1 MAKQNLPSLA
11 EVVKEVAEQQHIQ
24 ASEIEKSKTVL
35 AQLQFEL
42 QDLESQ
48 RDSILLDTKA
58 AERQIYQKDDAIEMT
73 ECICKSLEAQV
84 RSLYAENVKLKLDT
98 ETAEEEFEV
107 MLANNNAYREKILVH
122 KALFWEIESKM
133 PVMTE
138 LAKKQSIVKELKT
151 KKEQLMHNL
160 QNPEGYLIKQ
170 VQEEITHLKE
180 KITVVKESINEK
192 KKHLEEEK
200 KMHAKLRKEIEV
212 QNKRCDA
219 ILKRLHCQ
227 LNKFQSNKRQWHW
240 NIQQMEKRAAE
251 LRKCLGIP
259 EC

>member
-1 MAKQNLPSLA
+1 M
-11 EVVKEVAEQQHIQ
+11 
-24 ASEIEKSKTVL
+24 TVDYCNI
-35 AQLQFEL
+35 LQFEL

-170 VQEEITHLKE
+170 VQ
-180 KITVVKESINEK
+180 V
-192 KKHLEEEK
+192 
-200 KMHAKLRKEIEV
+200 
-212 QNKRCDA
+212 
-219 ILKRLHCQ
+219 
-227 LNKFQSNKRQWHW
+227 
-240 NIQQMEKRAAE
+240 
-251 LRKCLGIP
+251 
-259 EC
+259 